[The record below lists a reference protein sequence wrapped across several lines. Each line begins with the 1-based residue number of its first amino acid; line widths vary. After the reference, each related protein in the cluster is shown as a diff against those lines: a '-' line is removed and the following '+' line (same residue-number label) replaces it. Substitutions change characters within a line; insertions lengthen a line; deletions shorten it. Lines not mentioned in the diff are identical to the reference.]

1 MNMPE
6 FVGTGWLTLEQGA
19 SYQYPIS
26 EATKQSLSEVNCDP
40 WLRLI
45 FVFEEAKEGRFKHVD
60 LVLDIL
66 KTPDLFDLHEYA
78 IRLLGFC
85 APMSALRELSKMVV
99 KLNYDLRIEAYD
111 ALRNSG
117 RLEFI
122 EDYLEF
128 KRKASGDE
136 LQTIKDRI
144 SDILENNE
152 CVFSDDYND
161 IPAPS
166 YEKMARDKVSE
177 LKKLY
182 GEDSFVLQGQEVNV
196 EFISKQLEAEIDFVP
211 NEDDGVFFNNS
222 LFINYVELFEAM
234 TGVSSFN
241 MLNDE
246 LMPNKVAIRSIL
258 KEFKNNFD
266 INQFPRHGRI
276 FFGHKID

>member
-1 MNMPE
+1 MKMPE
-6 FVGTGWLTLEQGA
+6 LIGTGWLTLEQGTT
-19 SYQYPIS
+19 YQYPMP
-26 EATKQSLSEVNCDP
+26 EATKMALSEVNCDP

-85 APMSALRELSKMVV
+85 APISALRELSKMVV
-99 KLNYDLRIEAYD
+99 ELNYDLRIEAYD

-152 CVFSDDYND
+152 CIFSDDYND

-177 LKKLY
+177 LEKLY

-211 NEDDGVFFNNS
+211 NEGDSIFFNNT
-222 LFINYVELFEAM
+222 LFINYVELFESM
-234 TGVSSFN
+234 TGVSSSN

-246 LMPNKVAIRSIL
+246 LMPNKIAIISIL
-258 KEFKNNFD
+258 KKV
-266 INQFPRHGRI
+266 
-276 FFGHKID
+276 